1 MYFIAQGAVTFPK
14 YGSSSISPVRALK
27 RRSPCQD
34 WQVAQTLLVGLVVVI
49 SCVSLEAQSCLVVYS
64 ESESDHF
71 RSSLSAASITA
82 SQHVLRSSGLIEAGT
97 CALNNT
103 VQPPSSFCE
112 ISQNPIL

>member
-1 MYFIAQGAVTFPK
+1 MPRQLAEEARPERLYFIAQGDVTFPK

-71 RSSLSAASITA
+71 RSSLSATSRMSVSI
-82 SQHVLRSSGLIEAGT
+82 HMPCVR
-97 CALNNT
+97 
-103 VQPPSSFCE
+103 VQSF
-112 ISQNPIL
+112 ILKTNL